1 MIARSWTA
9 LFPEQMFGINRR
21 EWKTNQGSE
30 GKGRAETQR
39 GCIEGGA
46 HVLPCEV
53 GGRRGRAAGSK
64 AGPGRDAGTQNPAV
78 AV

>member
-1 MIARSWTA
+1 MELTD
-9 LFPEQMFGINRR
+9 EN
-21 EWKTNQGSE
+21 
-30 GKGRAETQR
+30 GKLIRGLKVEVRGDPETQR

-53 GGRRGRAAGSK
+53 GGRRGRAPGPK
-64 AGPGRDAGTQNPAV
+64 AGPGRDAGTQSPAV